1 VEIDFEFDE
10 EQQDPVALPTPI
22 LKIAEKKEALTDQEF
37 KAEQNDKANYAIAM
51 ERAEEVFTRLE
62 GEGFRPE
69 AAYLDAVVA
78 ALIPG
83 EPSIEKLALSD
94 NYVAYEAAKL
104 LWLNQVVRD
113 VTGAQIAA
121 GEVDREG
128 FAFFPSLFDP
138 PESVANKRK
147 ARRERLLAIKEAA
160 GGAYDA
166 IKQEQNSQLYNAL
179 RERYKAST
187 SETEKK
193 RIEDKFKRAGV
204 KL

>member
-1 VEIDFEFDE
+1 MATFTLDDE
-10 EQQDPVALPTPI
+10 PAVTLPEP
-22 LKIAEKKEALTDQEF
+22 LAQFAEKKEALTDQEF

-69 AAYLDAVVA
+69 AAYRDAIIA

-83 EPSIEKLALSD
+83 EPSIEKLALTD

-128 FAFFPSLFDP
+128 VAFFPSLFDP

-179 RERYKAST
+179 RERHKAST
-187 SETEKK
+187 SEAEKK

>member
-1 VEIDFEFDE
+1 MATFTLDDE
-10 EQQDPVALPTPI
+10 PAVTLPEP
-22 LKIAEKKEALTDQEF
+22 LAQFAEKKEALTDQEF

-128 FAFFPSLFDP
+128 VAFFPSLFDP
-138 PESVANKRK
+138 PEAVKSKKN

-166 IKQEQNSQLYNAL
+166 IKQEQNRNRILAL
-179 RERYKAST
+179 RERYPT
-187 SETEKK
+187 VSEAEK
-193 RIEDKFKRAGV
+193 REIEAEFKRAGI

>member
-1 VEIDFEFDE
+1 MTTFTLDDE
-10 EQQDPVALPTPI
+10 PAVTLPEP
-22 LKIAEKKEALTDQEF
+22 LAQFAEKKEALTDQEF

-51 ERAEEVFTRLE
+51 ERAEEVFTKLE
-62 GEGFRPE
+62 GKGFRPE
-69 AAYLDAVVA
+69 AAIYDAVIS
-78 ALIPG
+78 ALLPG
-83 EPSIEKLALSD
+83 EPSIEKLALTD

-128 FAFFPSLFDP
+128 VAFFPSLFDP
-138 PESVANKRK
+138 PEAVKSKKN

-166 IKQEQNSQLYNAL
+166 IKQEQNRNRILAL
-179 RERYKAST
+179 RERYPT
-187 SETEKK
+187 VSEAEK
-193 RIEDKFKRAGV
+193 REIEAEFKRAGI

>member
-1 VEIDFEFDE
+1 MTTFTLDDE
-10 EQQDPVALPTPI
+10 PAVTLPEP
-22 LKIAEKKEALTDQEF
+22 LAQFAEKKEALTDQEF

-62 GEGFRPE
+62 GDGFRQE
-69 AAYLDAVVA
+69 AAYRDAIVA

-128 FAFFPSLFDP
+128 VAFFPSLFDP

-179 RERYKAST
+179 RERHKAST
-187 SETEKK
+187 SEAEKK

>member
-1 VEIDFEFDE
+1 MEIDFEFDE

-113 VTGAQIAA
+113 VTGAQSAA

-128 FAFFPSLFDP
+128 VAFFPSLFDP

-160 GGAYDA
+160 GGEYDA

-179 RERYKAST
+179 RERHKAST
-187 SETEKK
+187 SEAEKK